1 MSVLQ
6 GGFTDSPFLLYNWI
20 GTRKVYSMMGD
31 ISKYPN
37 LERYYRHF
45 EETNGQS
52 ERHDDSFPNFIIWI
66 RLVVEPEDE
75 GKEWTDVAQFF
86 ELDEDDAED
95 FHSWGHNSRWA
106 NVFLPFAL
114 HNMDLVKEKC
124 IELAERFGDPNVEEY
139 LKDDK

>member
-1 MSVLQ
+1 
-6 GGFTDSPFLLYNWI
+6 
-20 GTRKVYSMMGD
+20 MGD

-45 EETNGQS
+45 EETNGKS
-52 ERHDDSFPNFIIWI
+52 ERNDDSFPNLIVWI
-66 RLVVEPEDE
+66 RLVVEPED
-75 GKEWTDVAQFF
+75 GEWTDPAQFF

-106 NVFLPFAL
+106 HVFLPFAL

>member
-1 MSVLQ
+1 MS
-6 GGFTDSPFLLYNWI
+6 
-20 GTRKVYSMMGD
+20 D

-37 LERYYRHF
+37 LERYYKHF

-52 ERHDDSFPNFIIWI
+52 ERHDDSFPNLIIWI

-86 ELDEDDAED
+86 GFDEDDSED

-106 NVFLPFAL
+106 HVFFPFAL
-114 HNMDLVKEKC
+114 NNLDLVKDKC
-124 IELAERFGDPNVEEY
+124 IELAEKHGDPNVEEY
-139 LKDDK
+139 LKGER